1 MMFLKQYAKKTERS
15 RRIAMFD
22 TILWQCCG
30 YEDVWSDDTSLWIE
44 DNMDNLSS
52 REISELILL
61 NIRFEN
67 LS

>member
-1 MMFLKQYAKKTERS
+1 
-15 RRIAMFD
+15 MFD
-22 TILWQCCG
+22 TSLWQCCG
-30 YEDVWSDDTSLWIE
+30 YEDIWSDDIWLE

-52 REISELILL
+52 REISELMLL

>member
-1 MMFLKQYAKKTERS
+1 MTFLKQYAKKTEKS

-22 TILWQCCG
+22 TSLWQCCG
-30 YEDVWSDDTSLWIE
+30 YEDIWSDDIWLE

-52 REISELILL
+52 REISELMLL